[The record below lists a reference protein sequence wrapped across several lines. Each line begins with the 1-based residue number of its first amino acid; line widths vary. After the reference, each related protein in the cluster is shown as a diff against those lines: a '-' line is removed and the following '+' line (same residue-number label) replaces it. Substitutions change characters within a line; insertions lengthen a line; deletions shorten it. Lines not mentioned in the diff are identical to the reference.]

1 MAITL
6 HAILWVQRGLT
17 QEGVNNSVFVKLF
30 WYMRRFVEV
39 KNLMAYGYDL
49 KIQNI
54 VHTSF

>member
-30 WYMRRFVEV
+30 WYMRRFVEE
-39 KNLMAYGYDL
+39 KNLMAYDL

-54 VHTSF
+54 VHTTF